1 MMMMQVDRWGWLA
14 IAVTLVMLG
23 VWAVRAT
30 LPNGRI
36 RVTRA
41 LAQTC
46 RVIRH
51 GLQRDVI
58 VRRVVWGIAFL
69 FVVTI
74 WNGRRVVKAVIVSFW
89 GWIHHY
95 VDLQAVFL

>member
-1 MMMMQVDRWGWLA
+1 MMMQVDRWGWLA

-41 LAQTC
+41 LAQTR

-51 GLQRDVI
+51 GFWRDI
-58 VRRVVWGIAFL
+58 VL
-69 FVVTI
+69 
-74 WNGRRVVKAVIVSFW
+74 
-89 GWIHHY
+89 
-95 VDLQAVFL
+95 